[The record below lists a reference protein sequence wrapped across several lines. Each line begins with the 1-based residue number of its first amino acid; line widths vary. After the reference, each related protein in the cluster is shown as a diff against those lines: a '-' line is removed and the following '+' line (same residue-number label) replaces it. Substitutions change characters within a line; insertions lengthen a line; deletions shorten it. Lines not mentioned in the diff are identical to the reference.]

1 MMNAYCPECET
12 DLDAT
17 TGICPAC
24 RWDPQG
30 AIETSGVR
38 VTRML
43 QVPEMSLTERYR
55 GTAYDLSL
63 LSEAVGQSHTG
74 ISRARA
80 LVIIGLIGA
89 VVLYGVVLTLMVG
102 PA

>member
-12 DLDAT
+12 DLDAA

-30 AIETSGVR
+30 VIETTGVR
-38 VTRML
+38 VTRL
-43 QVPEMSLTERYR
+43 VHAPETSLTERYR
-55 GTAYDLSL
+55 GTAYDFSL
-63 LSEAVGQSHTG
+63 LSEAVESHQG
-74 ISRARA
+74 ISRGRT

-89 VVLYGVVLTLMVG
+89 VVLYGVILTVMMG
-102 PA
+102 PS